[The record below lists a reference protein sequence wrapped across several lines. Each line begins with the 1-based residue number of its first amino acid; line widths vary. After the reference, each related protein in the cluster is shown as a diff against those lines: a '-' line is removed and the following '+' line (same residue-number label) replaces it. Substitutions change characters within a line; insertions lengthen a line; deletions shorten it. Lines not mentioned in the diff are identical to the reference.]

1 MKKGGVFGEA
11 GKTKEKVATR
21 VSQHLVYSPRM
32 CRASMFGGLSSS
44 AAAADPG
51 AVTDDIAPLD
61 ARLRMAAPS
70 ASRNVKNGAL
80 IGALRGA

>member
-1 MKKGGVFGEA
+1 
-11 GKTKEKVATR
+11 
-21 VSQHLVYSPRM
+21 M

-61 ARLRMAAPS
+61 ARLRMADPS
-70 ASRNVKNGAL
+70 ASRNVKNGVL
-80 IGALRGA
+80 IGAEIRA